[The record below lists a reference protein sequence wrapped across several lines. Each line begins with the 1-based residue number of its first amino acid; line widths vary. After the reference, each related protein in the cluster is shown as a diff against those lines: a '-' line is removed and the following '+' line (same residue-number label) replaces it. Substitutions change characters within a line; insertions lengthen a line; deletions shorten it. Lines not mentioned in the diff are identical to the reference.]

1 MWHLEKPSSKDL
13 DNYVG
18 IVFPLV
24 KKKILGRRKKGHFLV
39 WCDYLLPSGDD
50 DNMIRNVLVAE
61 PEELVKLNKKYQDEM
76 ILLRPAGRRRYT
88 KKQLH
93 NFLLSVFDYRG
104 IVKEERAYNI
114 ACLKKV
120 NTCPYCNRTYT
131 FTIGQDKKGKTT
143 SKVKPQFDHWFA
155 HAQYPLLGLSFYNLI
170 PSCSICNSSAKG
182 TATFSLDKHIHPYT
196 TNDCNPDFQFIP
208 VLKYDKDANEIKWS
222 VKLKRSEKTKEDNTI
237 KALFLDELYAEHG
250 PLEVKDIM
258 DFAIKN
264 NPTYLKTLFNKV
276 CEELKEE
283 YSQSDVYRMLF
294 GIEAEL
300 DKTLERPLTKLKRDI
315 LKLEGIIV

>member
-1 MWHLEKPSSKDL
+1 M
-13 DNYVG
+13 
-18 IVFPLV
+18 
-24 KKKILGRRKKGHFLV
+24 
-39 WCDYLLPSGDD
+39 
-50 DNMIRNVLVAE
+50 
-61 PEELVKLNKKYQDEM
+61 
-76 ILLRPAGRRRYT
+76 
-88 KKQLH
+88 
-93 NFLLSVFDYRG
+93 
-104 IVKEERAYNI
+104 
-114 ACLKKV
+114 
-120 NTCPYCNRTYT
+120 
-131 FTIGQDKKGKTT
+131 
-143 SKVKPQFDHWFA
+143 KPQFDHWFA

-182 TATFSLDKHIHPYT
+182 TTTFSLDKHIHPYT

-208 VLKYDKDANEIKWS
+208 VLKYDKEADEVKWS
-222 VKLKRSEKTKEDNTI
+222 VKLKRSEKSKEDNTI

-276 CEELKEE
+276 CEELKED